1 MIACVINAV
10 LVLLGSAVGLLFKSR
25 IKESW
30 SRAIMVA
37 LGLCVLLIGV
47 SGAIKTQNVLC
58 VILSMVIGTILGELL
73 RIEDRLDALGDA
85 LKRRLMKG
93 RESGRFTEGFMTA
106 SLMFCVGSMAIV
118 GSMEAG
124 ISHNYST
131 ILSKSVLDCV
141 TAVTLA
147 AAMGIGVAFSAAAV
161 LVYQGLLTLLFIFI
175 GDFLPGAT
183 VTEMSATGSLL
194 IIALGLNMLGATGEK
209 RIRAGNML
217 PAVFLPIALLP
228 LMRWI
233 GQLLRLL

>member
-10 LVLLGSAVGLLFKSR
+10 LVLLGSALGLLFKSK

-30 SRAIMVA
+30 SKAIMVA

-47 SGAIKTQNVLC
+47 SGAVKTHSVLC
-58 VILSMVIGTILGELL
+58 VILSMVFGTILGELL
-73 RIEDRLDALGDA
+73 RIEDALDRLGET

-106 SLMFCVGSMAIV
+106 SLVFCVGSMAVI

-124 ISHNYST
+124 INHDYST

-141 TAVTLA
+141 TSVTLA

-161 LVYQGLLTLLFIFI
+161 LIYQGLLTLLFIFI

-194 IIALGLNMLGATGEK
+194 IIALGLNMLGVTGDK
-209 RIRAGNML
+209 RIRVGNML
-217 PAVFLPIALLP
+217 PAMFLPIALLP
-228 LMRWI
+228 LMNWL
-233 GQLLRLL
+233 GGLFG

>member
-10 LVLLGSAVGLLFKSR
+10 LVLLGSAVGLLFKR
-25 IKESW
+25 NIKESW
-30 SRAIMVA
+30 SKAIMTA

-47 SGAIKTQNVLC
+47 SGAVKTQNVLC
-58 VILSMVIGTILGELL
+58 VILSMVFGTILGELL
-73 RIEDRLDALGDA
+73 RIEDRLDALGDL

-131 ILSKSVLDCV
+131 ILSKSALDCV
-141 TAVTLA
+141 TAVTLS
-147 AAMGIGVAFSAAAV
+147 AAMGVGVAFSAAAV

-194 IIALGLNMLGATGEK
+194 IIALGLNMLGVTGER

-228 LMRWI
+228 LMQWV
-233 GQLLRLL
+233 GRLLQLS

>member
-10 LVLLGSAVGLLFKSR
+10 LVLLGSAVGLLFKSK

-30 SRAIMVA
+30 SKAIMLA

-47 SGAIKTQNVLC
+47 SGAIKTQNMLC
-58 VILSMVIGTILGELL
+58 VILSMVIGTVIGELL
-73 RIEDRLDALGDA
+73 RIEDALDRLGET

-106 SLMFCVGSMAIV
+106 ALMFCVGSMAVV

-124 ISHNYST
+124 INHDYST
-131 ILSKSVLDCV
+131 ILSKSALDCV
-141 TAVTLA
+141 TSVTLA
-147 AAMGIGVAFSAAAV
+147 AAMGVGVAFSAVGV
-161 LVYQGLLTLLFIFI
+161 LVYQGALTLLFIFI
-175 GDFLPGAT
+175 GDFLPAAT

-217 PAVFLPIALLP
+217 PAMFLPIGLLP
-228 LMRWI
+228 LMNWL
-233 GQLLRLL
+233 GGLFG

>member
-10 LVLLGSAVGLLFKSR
+10 LVLLGSAVGLLFKSK

-30 SRAIMVA
+30 SKAIMIA

-47 SGAIKTQNVLC
+47 SGAVKTQNVLC
-58 VILSMVIGTILGELL
+58 VILSMVIGTVLGELL
-73 RIEDRLDALGDA
+73 HIEDGLDRLGEA
-85 LKRRLMKG
+85 LKSRLMKG

-106 SLMFCVGSMAIV
+106 ALMFCVGSMAVV

-124 ISHNYST
+124 INHDYST

-141 TAVTLA
+141 TSVTLA
-147 AAMGIGVAFSAAAV
+147 AAMGVGVAFSAVGV

-175 GDFLPGAT
+175 GDFLPAAT
-183 VTEMSATGSLL
+183 VAEMSATGSLL

-209 RIRAGNML
+209 RIRVGNML
-217 PAVFLPIALLP
+217 PAMFLPIGLLP
-228 LMRWI
+228 LMNWL
-233 GQLLRLL
+233 GGLFG

>member
-10 LVLLGSAVGLLFKSR
+10 LVLLGSAVGLLFKSK

-30 SRAIMVA
+30 SKAIMVA

-47 SGAIKTQNVLC
+47 SGAIKTQSVIC
-58 VILSMVIGTILGELL
+58 VILSMVIGTVLGELL
-73 RIEDRLDALGDA
+73 RIEDRLDALGET

-106 SLMFCVGSMAIV
+106 TLMFCVGSMAIV

-124 ISHNYST
+124 IQHNYAT

-141 TAVTLA
+141 TSVTLA
-147 AAMGIGVAFSAAAV
+147 AAMGIGVAVSAAAV
-161 LVYQGLLTLLFIFI
+161 LVYQGALTLLFIFV
-175 GDFLPGAT
+175 GDFLPAAT

-194 IIALGLNMLGATGEK
+194 IIALGLNMIGATGEK

-217 PAVFLPIALLP
+217 PAVFLPIGLLP
-228 LMRWI
+228 LMNWL
-233 GQLLRLL
+233 GGLFG

>member
-10 LVLLGSAVGLLFKSR
+10 LVLLGSAVGLLFKSK

-30 SRAIMVA
+30 SKAIMVA

-47 SGAIKTQNVLC
+47 SGAIKTQSVIC
-58 VILSMVIGTILGELL
+58 VILSMVIGTVLGELL
-73 RIEDRLDALGDA
+73 RIEDRLDALGET

-93 RESGRFTEGFMTA
+93 RASGRFTEGFMTA

-124 ISHNYST
+124 IQHNYAT

-141 TAVTLA
+141 TSVTLA
-147 AAMGIGVAFSAAAV
+147 AAMGIGVAVSAAAV
-161 LVYQGLLTLLFIFI
+161 LVYQGALTLLFIFV
-175 GDFLPGAT
+175 GDFLPAAT

-217 PAVFLPIALLP
+217 PAVFLPIGLLP
-228 LMRWI
+228 LMNWL
-233 GQLLRLL
+233 GGLFG

>member
-10 LVLLGSAVGLLFKSR
+10 LVLLGSAVGLLFKSK

-30 SRAIMVA
+30 SKAIMVA

-47 SGAIKTQNVLC
+47 SGAIKTQSVLC
-58 VILSMVIGTILGELL
+58 VILSMVIGTVLGELL
-73 RIEDRLDALGDA
+73 RIEDRLDALGEA

-93 RESGRFTEGFMTA
+93 REAGRFTEGFMTA
-106 SLMFCVGSMAIV
+106 ALMFCVGSMAIV

-124 ISHNYST
+124 IQHNYGT

-141 TAVTLA
+141 TSVTLA
-147 AAMGIGVAFSAAAV
+147 AAMGIGVAVSAAAV
-161 LVYQGLLTLLFIFI
+161 LVYQGALTLLFIFV
-175 GDFLPGAT
+175 GDFLPAAT

-194 IIALGLNMLGATGEK
+194 IIALGLNMIGATGEK

-217 PAVFLPIALLP
+217 PAIFLPIGLLP
-228 LMRWI
+228 LMQWL
-233 GQLLRLL
+233 GGLFG